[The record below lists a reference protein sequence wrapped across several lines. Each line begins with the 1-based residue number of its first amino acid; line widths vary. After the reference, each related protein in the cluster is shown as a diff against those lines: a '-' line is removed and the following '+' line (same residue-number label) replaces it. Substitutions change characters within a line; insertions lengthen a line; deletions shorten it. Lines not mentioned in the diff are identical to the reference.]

1 MTDSPDFHRRRLCL
15 ALAGLPL
22 LAACKPTQ
30 GYGLAERR
38 SLWFEDHSFTPVK
51 PMASAGSFVLGVL
64 PDTQYYSENN
74 FEMTRTGER
83 VERYP
88 GLGYPPALAF
98 HAQTHW
104 LANNARALN
113 MPFVVHLG
121 DLVEDA
127 EQHGEWR
134 LASQAMARLERAGL
148 PYSVMT
154 GDHDVIALYT
164 EDRLRDGSELFTQYF
179 SPERAAR
186 QSTFLERDATGLN
199 EAHRFTAL
207 GQGFLLLTLDW
218 FPSEQSL
225 AWAQSVLDRY
235 PHLPTILA
243 SHNIVDL
250 VNGQAV
256 LSNRRNDTGVRLW
269 NRLIRRNDQIFL
281 TLNGHNHGSGHL
293 RLANDF
299 GRPVDLLL
307 INYQTEY
314 AGGNGLL
321 RLLELDLARGRLEA
335 FTYSPWVAY
344 RQQSGDLPVRLGSD
358 PRDTYS
364 AEVLAPLASPQFD
377 NRFVLDVDFA
387 SRFAGFGGYTAQLPA
402 VAEESVLAR
411 MRQQLGIA

>member
-38 SLWFEDHSFTPVK
+38 SLWFEDHRFTPVK
-51 PMASAGSFVLGVL
+51 PMASASSFVLGVL

-74 FEMTRTGER
+74 FEMTRTGKR
-83 VERYP
+83 VDRYP

-104 LANNARALN
+104 LAKNAGALN

-199 EAHRFTAL
+199 EAHRFVAL

-299 GRPVDLLL
+299 GHPVDLLL

-377 NRFVLDVDFA
+377 NRFVLEMDFA
-387 SRFAGFGGYTAQLPA
+387 TRFAGFGGYTALLPT
-402 VAEESVLAR
+402 VADESVLAR
-411 MRQQLGIA
+411 LRQQLGIA

>member
-1 MTDSPDFHRRRLCL
+1 MTDSPDFKRRRLCL

-30 GYGLAERR
+30 RYGLPEHRAH
-38 SLWFEDHSFTPVK
+38 WFERHAFAPLAPLPSR
-51 PMASAGSFVLGVL
+51 SSFVLGVL

-74 FEMTRTGER
+74 HEMQPNGRR
-83 VERYP
+83 VERY
-88 GLGYPPALAF
+88 GHLGYPPALAF

-104 LANNARALN
+104 LAHNAAALN
-113 MPFVVHLG
+113 LPFVVHLG
-121 DLVEDA
+121 DLVENA
-127 EQHGEWR
+127 EQRGEWA
-134 LASQAMARLERAGL
+134 LASHAMARLEQAGV

-154 GDHDVIALYT
+154 GDHDVVELYT
-164 EDRLRDGSELFTQYF
+164 EDRLRDGRELFTQYF
-179 SPERAAR
+179 GRERAAR
-186 QSTFLERDATGLN
+186 QATFIERDVTGLN
-199 EAHRFTAL
+199 EAHSFSAL

-218 FPSEQSL
+218 CPSDQSL
-225 AWAQSVLDRY
+225 EWAQGMLDRY

-243 SHNIVDL
+243 SHNIIDL
-250 VNGQAV
+250 VNGQPV
-256 LSNRRNDTGVRLW
+256 LSTRRNDTGVRLW

-293 RLANDF
+293 RMTNDL
-299 GRPVDLLL
+299 GHPVDLLL

-344 RQQSGDLPVRLGSD
+344 RQQSGDLPVRLGND
-358 PRDTYS
+358 PRDTYT

-377 NRFVLDVDFA
+377 NRFVLEVDFA
-387 SRFAGFGGYTAQLPA
+387 TRFAGFGGYTAQLPA
-402 VAEESVLAR
+402 VAEEGVLAR

>member
-22 LAACKPTQ
+22 LAGCKPTL
-30 GYGLAERR
+30 GYGLAEHRGR
-38 SLWFEDHSFTPVK
+38 WFDAHSFKPVTPL
-51 PMASAGSFVLGVL
+51 PSTSSFVLGVL

-74 FEMTRTGER
+74 FEMTRTGKR
-83 VERYP
+83 IERYP

-104 LANNARALN
+104 LAHNAAALN

-121 DLVEDA
+121 DLVENA
-127 EQHGEWR
+127 EQHGEWK
-134 LASQAMARLERAGL
+134 LASRAMARLERAGV

-154 GDHDVIALYT
+154 GDHDVVALYT
-164 EDRLRDGSELFTQYF
+164 QDRLRDDRELFTQYF
-179 SPERAAR
+179 GRERAAR
-186 QSTFLERDATGLN
+186 QSTFVERDVSGLN
-199 EAHRFTAL
+199 AVHRFSAL
-207 GQGFLLLTLDW
+207 GQDFLLLTLDW
-218 FPSEQSL
+218 SPSDQTL
-225 AWAQSVLDRY
+225 DWAQGVLDRY

-281 TLNGHNHGSGHL
+281 TLNGHNHGSAHL

-299 GRPVDLLL
+299 GQPVDLLL

-358 PRDTYS
+358 PRDTYT

-377 NRFVLDVDFA
+377 SRFVLDVDFA
-387 SRFAGFGGYTAQLPA
+387 SRFASFGGYTAQVQPT
-402 VAEESVLAR
+402 AEEGVLAR
-411 MRQQLGIA
+411 LRQQLGIA